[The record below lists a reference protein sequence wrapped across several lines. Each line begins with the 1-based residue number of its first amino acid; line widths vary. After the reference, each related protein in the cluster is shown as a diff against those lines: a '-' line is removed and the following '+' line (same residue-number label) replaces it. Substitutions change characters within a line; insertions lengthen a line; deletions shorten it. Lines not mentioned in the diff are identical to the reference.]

1 MRHELENVRAI
12 LQKAASSARMY
23 HENIAHVRRTCKP
36 DVILKETETFSKP
49 LKESMEKAKAD
60 IREQLGDMEAT
71 IKKNSMLDPKNYN
84 KDVVDLIRTMKPGA
98 EELEAIAE
106 QFKGNDT
113 MIRVFHKY
121 CEENQVCAKLPTC
134 SLDKL
139 KNAEMLR
146 NDVEYILDLA
156 GEPTSATNMYG
167 DAQLQHFAENFETV
181 FADRISTIGNFNE

>member
-1 MRHELENVRAI
+1 MRYELENVRAI

-49 LKESMEKAKAD
+49 LKESMEKAKVE
-60 IREQLGDMEAT
+60 IREQLGVMEAT
-71 IKKNSMLDPKNYN
+71 IKKNATLDPKSYN
-84 KDVVDLIRTMKPGA
+84 KDVVDLIRTMNPGA

-113 MIRVFHKY
+113 MLRFFRKY
-121 CEENQVCAKLPTC
+121 CEENEVCAKLPAC

-146 NDVEYILDLA
+146 HDVEYILDLA
-156 GEPTSATNMYG
+156 GEPTSATNKYG
-167 DAQLQHFAENFETV
+167 DAQLQHFADNFETV
-181 FADRISTIGNFNE
+181 FADRISVIGPLNE